1 MPKVSVVMPS
11 LNVGSYIREC
21 MESVANQTLKDIEI
35 IAVDAGSSDGTLEIL
50 QEYEKRD
57 GRIQVVC
64 SEKKSYGY
72 QVNLGIALAQGEYI
86 GILETDDY
94 IVPDMY
100 ETLYEACVKNDLD
113 FAKGYTNQFYTIKQE
128 EKILSPSN
136 AFFIKEGLANQVIN
150 PSERPDIFLKDR
162 FLWLG
167 LYKSEV
173 VKTIKLNETPG
184 AAFQDVGFQL
194 QLLSRAKRACY
205 IDKPIHFYRQD
216 NSQSSIHNTKSVG
229 YIVQEYQGNKRY
241 LEGKVREWYTVFY
254 TRMFDQLNSRFQ
266 VMARGER
273 YWSEAISDIDWIIKE
288 LHEAVSEGYLSE
300 ATVDTERWQ
309 KLQLLFQNKEAIYE
323 EYLKTYTATKAEF
336 RALLEKVGNYPLVIF
351 GAGKHGA
358 FLQKLLRKRQIE
370 AVAFCDNNSDLH
382 NIVQNSI
389 PVLSVVCATK
399 EHSDAI
405 FVIAN
410 AKHFKTMKQ
419 QLLQQGIAEERI
431 AGYFLGESAL
441 LLASI

>member
-11 LNVGSYIREC
+11 LNVVSYIKDC
-21 MESVANQTLKDIEI
+21 MESVVNQTLKDIEI

-57 GRIQVVC
+57 GRIQVVR

-100 ETLYEACVKNDLD
+100 EALYETCVKNDLD
-113 FAKGYTNQFYTIKQE
+113 YAKGYTNQFYTIKQE
-128 EKILSPSN
+128 EKFLLPSN
-136 AFFIKEGLANQVIN
+136 AFFIKEGFANQIIN
-150 PSERPDIFLKDR
+150 PSERPDLFLKDR

-167 LYKSEV
+167 LYKNEL
-173 VKTIKLNETPG
+173 VKAIKLNETPG
-184 AAFQDVGFQL
+184 AAFQDVGFQF
-194 QLLSRAKRACY
+194 QMLSRAKRASY

-216 NSQSSIHNTKSVG
+216 NNQSSIHNTKSVG
-229 YIVQEYQGNKRY
+229 YIVQEYQANQCY
-241 LEGKVREWYTVFY
+241 LEGKEKGWYTAFY
-254 TRMFDQLNSRFQ
+254 IRMFDQLNSRFQ

-273 YWSEAISDIDWIIKE
+273 YWSEAGADIDWISKE
-288 LHEAVSEGYLSE
+288 LHVAVSAGYLSE
-300 ATVDTERWQ
+300 MTVGTERWR
-309 KLQLLFQNKEAIYE
+309 KLQLLFRNKEAIYE
-323 EYLKTYTATKAEF
+323 EYKKTYIAIKVEF
-336 RALLEKVGNYPLVIF
+336 LALLKKIESNSVVIF

-358 FLQKLLRKRQIE
+358 FLQKLLRKRQME
-370 AVAFCDNNSDLH
+370 MVAFCDNNKNLH
-382 NIVQNSI
+382 NTVQNGI
-389 PVLSVVCATK
+389 PVLSVEYAAR
-399 EHSDAI
+399 EHREAI

-410 AKHFKTMKQ
+410 GKYFEMMKQ

-431 AGYFLGESAL
+431 TGYFLGESAL
-441 LLASI
+441 LLASM

>member
-11 LNVGSYIREC
+11 LNVVSYIRDC
-21 MESVANQTLKDIEI
+21 MESVVNQTLKDIEI
-35 IAVDAGSSDGTLEIL
+35 IAVDAGSCDGTLEIL

-57 GRIQVVC
+57 VRIQVVR

-128 EKILSPSN
+128 EKFFSPSN

-150 PSERPDIFLKDR
+150 PSERPDIFTKDR

-167 LYKSEV
+167 LYKSEF
-173 VKTIKLNETPG
+173 VKTIKLNETQG
-184 AAFQDVGFQL
+184 AAFQDVGFQF
-194 QLLSRAKRACY
+194 QLLSRAKRAIY

-216 NSQSSIHNTKSVG
+216 NNQSSIHNTKSVG
-229 YIVQEYQGNKRY
+229 YIVQEYQGSQCY
-241 LEGKVREWYTVFY
+241 LEGKERGWYTAFY

-273 YWSEAISDIDWIIKE
+273 YWSEASADIDWIIKE
-288 LHEAVSEGYLSE
+288 LHAAVSAGCLSE
-300 ATVDTERWQ
+300 TTVGGERWR
-309 KLQLLFQNKEAIYE
+309 KLQLLFRNKEAIYE
-323 EYLKTYTATKAEF
+323 EYEKAYTATKVEF
-336 RALLEKVGNYPLVIF
+336 LALLEKIERNPVVIF

-358 FLQKLLRKRQIE
+358 FLQKLLRKRQME
-370 AVAFCDNNSDLH
+370 AVAFCDNNLDLH
-382 NIVQNSI
+382 NTMQNGI
-389 PVLSVVCATK
+389 PIFSVAYAVK
-399 EHSDAI
+399 EHGDAI

-410 AKHFKTMKQ
+410 AKHFETMKQ
-419 QLLQQGIAEERI
+419 QLLQQGIVQERT
-431 AGYFLGESAL
+431 AGYFLGESTL
-441 LLASI
+441 LLASM

>member
-64 SEKKSYGY
+64 SQKKSYGY

-113 FAKGYTNQFYTIKQE
+113 FVKGYTNQFYTIKQE
-128 EKILSPSN
+128 EKFLSPSN
-136 AFFIKEGLANQVIN
+136 AFFIKEGLVNQVIN

-167 LYKSEV
+167 LYKSEF

-184 AAFQDVGFQL
+184 AAFQDVGFQF

-241 LEGKVREWYTVFY
+241 LEGKVRP
-254 TRMFDQLNSRFQ
+254 R
-266 VMARGER
+266 
-273 YWSEAISDIDWIIKE
+273 
-288 LHEAVSEGYLSE
+288 
-300 ATVDTERWQ
+300 
-309 KLQLLFQNKEAIYE
+309 
-323 EYLKTYTATKAEF
+323 
-336 RALLEKVGNYPLVIF
+336 
-351 GAGKHGA
+351 
-358 FLQKLLRKRQIE
+358 
-370 AVAFCDNNSDLH
+370 
-382 NIVQNSI
+382 
-389 PVLSVVCATK
+389 
-399 EHSDAI
+399 
-405 FVIAN
+405 
-410 AKHFKTMKQ
+410 
-419 QLLQQGIAEERI
+419 
-431 AGYFLGESAL
+431 
-441 LLASI
+441 